1 MKKEKRNVFHNS
13 NETRNNRQELKNEK
27 GTAEA
32 MMTKEEAL
40 RKIREDDFFFS
51 DESVIKVFGKEGTE
65 ELKRENPE
73 YYCLLRD
80 SPMGMPSDI
89 ITDDETAKH
98 IADFR
103 RKQ

>member
-1 MKKEKRNVFHNS
+1 
-13 NETRNNRQELKNEK
+13 
-27 GTAEA
+27 

-73 YYCLLRD
+73 FYCLLRD

-98 IADFR
+98 IADF
-103 RKQ
+103 KWEQ